1 MDFDSSSKFISSL
14 AKFLQSLCNGYVEF
28 NSGVEVI
35 GHIYLS
41 VDTGK
46 KIDYILNEKVCKTDE
61 NSVTFISN
69 SFHAQP
75 AEKPK
80 PPVKAAPTPEPI
92 KAAEMSPKIDEEDII
107 IMEEPQSKNTGT
119 VPHRDTFR
127 HNHGTKSGRPLK
139 RSFNQSFPSSH
150 KHIAKEIKSD
160 HYSTHNSAQEDTD
173 SLHSDNQ
180 TSSILPSQLS
190 SDTTIMA
197 ATESDMSHLSKVFPQ
212 TFNGSVMNPST
223 EDRDIKPQLDSE
235 MRVIQV
241 KQEYDQSGL
250 GGDDDQES
258 FDDSQDQST
267 VFPGMQYDQYY
278 GDRRGA
284 RPDYNQMGGMAH
296 GEYFQGGAGPSGEG
310 AAGDSSV
317 SSLRSQRGKR
327 RLPPLSPSACGP
339 AASSL
344 NFSQNSVPMTQQ
356 AASLFMIP
364 GSVHMQAQPNSLSKE
379 KRRMNFECEICG
391 KRLPSRREYVGHMNG
406 RHLGQKPFSCDQCGR
421 QFAYITSLPMH
432 RKTCPATHL
441 AKLNSTSLSASFSNT
456 PLTRPSAA
464 AEATFQFEINTNDDS
479 DLSRPAFATSE
490 SLPFTTPLRASTNDE
505 DLKDI

>member
-310 AAGDSSV
+310 AAGDSSDWSQ
-317 SSLRSQRGKR
+317 SSKICRYCEKSFQSNFHLQEHIGAVH
-327 RLPPLSPSACGP
+327 LGVNQYVCSACGKRFGYKR
-339 AASSL
+339 SL
-344 NFSQNSVPMTQQ
+344 
-356 AASLFMIP
+356 
-364 GSVHMQAQPNSLSKE
+364 
-379 KRRMNFECEICG
+379 R
-391 KRLPSRREYVGHMNG
+391 
-406 RHLGQKPFSCDQCGR
+406 RHLQ
-421 QFAYITSLPMH
+421 
-432 RKTCPATHL
+432 
-441 AKLNSTSLSASFSNT
+441 LNHMLQIKQA
-456 PLTRPSAA
+456 
-464 AEATFQFEINTNDDS
+464 FEN
-479 DLSRPAFATSE
+479 
-490 SLPFTTPLRASTNDE
+490 
-505 DLKDI
+505 LKK

>member
-310 AAGDSSV
+310 AAGDSSGSV
-317 SSLRSQRGKR
+317 MHSSFGRKTKQTSFAVARKPSSSVVYESTSARISGNIFVCEYCQRSFTTLNHYEGHKNANHLNLKPYKCQFCSKEFAHKNSLTFHR
-327 RLPPLSPSACGP
+327 RCCLGMKQLERLSENLGS
-339 AASSL
+339 ASS
-344 NFSQNSVPMTQQ
+344 
-356 AASLFMIP
+356 
-364 GSVHMQAQPNSLSKE
+364 
-379 KRRMNFECEICG
+379 
-391 KRLPSRREYVGHMNG
+391 
-406 RHLGQKPFSCDQCGR
+406 
-421 QFAYITSLPMH
+421 
-432 RKTCPATHL
+432 
-441 AKLNSTSLSASFSNT
+441 
-456 PLTRPSAA
+456 
-464 AEATFQFEINTNDDS
+464 
-479 DLSRPAFATSE
+479 
-490 SLPFTTPLRASTNDE
+490 
-505 DLKDI
+505 

>member
-310 AAGDSSV
+310 AAGDSS
-317 SSLRSQRGKR
+317 G
-327 RLPPLSPSACGP
+327 GP
-339 AASSL
+339 DPR
-344 NFSQNSVPMTQQ
+344 FQ
-356 AASLFMIP
+356 
-364 GSVHMQAQPNSLSKE
+364 
-379 KRRMNFECEICG
+379 CDICG
-391 KRLPSRREYVGHMNG
+391 KVCYHRI
-406 RHLGQKPFSCDQCGR
+406 HLQEHKNSVHFHVMPHACDNCGKKFSYR
-421 QFAYITSLPMH
+421 ASMIRH
-432 RKTCPATHL
+432 RKLCGMV
-441 AKLNSTSLSASFSNT
+441 AKTSQSQGGGAV
-456 PLTRPSAA
+456 
-464 AEATFQFEINTNDDS
+464 I
-479 DLSRPAFATSE
+479 
-490 SLPFTTPLRASTNDE
+490 
-505 DLKDI
+505 

>member
-310 AAGDSSV
+310 AAGDSSANTSAEVYSQEIGVKKGLPGRMV
-317 SSLRSQRGKR
+317 SSTGPFICQFCNRTFIYKTHYEGHINSHLKR
-327 RLPPLSPSACGP
+327 KAYVCHYCGSGFTY
-339 AASSL
+339 A
-344 NFSQNSVPMTQQ
+344 NN
-356 AASLFMIP
+356 
-364 GSVHMQAQPNSLSKE
+364 
-379 KRRMNFECEICG
+379 
-391 KRLPSRREYVGHMNG
+391 
-406 RHLGQKPFSCDQCGR
+406 
-421 QFAYITSLPMH
+421 
-432 RKTCPATHL
+432 
-441 AKLNSTSLSASFSNT
+441 
-456 PLTRPSAA
+456 
-464 AEATFQFEINTNDDS
+464 
-479 DLSRPAFATSE
+479 LSRHRQKCQQ
-490 SLPFTTPLRASTNDE
+490 LRG
-505 DLKDI
+505 LR